1 MSQSTESLLDPNH
14 DAEEATLPTVRLDG
28 AASPTADKGS
38 RPTRKSRLS
47 AVMASFRSLDIGSGL
62 MRVVTFPWQVVR
74 HIEKQCDTY
83 L

>member
-14 DAEEATLPTVRLDG
+14 DAEEATLPTVRPSG
-28 AASPTADKGS
+28 AASPTANKGS

-47 AVMASFRSLDIGSGL
+47 AVMAAFRSLDIRGGL
-62 MRVVTFPWQVVR
+62 LHVVTFPLRVNDR
-74 HIEKQCDTY
+74 IEPQCDTY

>member
-14 DAEEATLPTVRLDG
+14 DAEEATLPTVRPSG
-28 AASPTADKGS
+28 AASPTANKGS

-47 AVMASFRSLDIGSGL
+47 AVMASFRSLDIRGGL
-62 MRVVTFPWQVVR
+62 LRVVAFPQRVYER
-74 HIEKQCDTY
+74 IGKQCDTY